1 MLRTELISEI
11 AEKIISLKLHH
22 PVRVG
27 VSGITAS
34 GKTTFADELAEAL
47 RARKRKVVRTS
58 IDNFH
63 HPKVI
68 RYRQGKD
75 SAKGYYEDAHDYQ
88 AFMEKLLIPL
98 GPGGSLH
105 YQEIALDLSS
115 DEYVTQA
122 LKVSDMDSI
131 FIIDG
136 TFLFKK
142 ELKNHY
148 DVKIFVSTHFEI
160 ARKRG
165 AKREELNFGS
175 YEKAEEM
182 FLKRYHAASRL
193 YLEQHSPQLHADV
206 VINNDDLFNPFFEK
220 FLKNTKRE
228 E

>member
-1 MLRTELISEI
+1 LRKRLISKI
-11 AEKIISLKLHH
+11 AARILSLELHH

-47 RARKRKVVRTS
+47 SARKRKVVRTS

-68 RYRQGKD
+68 RYRQGKE
-75 SAKGYYEDAHDYQ
+75 SAKGYYEDAHDYL

-105 YQEIALDLSS
+105 YQEISLDLPS

-142 ELKNHY
+142 ELNNHY
-148 DVKIFVSTHFEI
+148 DVKIFVGTDFEI

-193 YLEQHSPQLHADV
+193 YLDQHSPQHYADV
-206 VINNDDLFNPFFEK
+206 VINNDDLFNPYFEG